1 MGCRHRS
8 NDLVRLVC
16 VTSGCFIRA
25 FYLALVVSAF
35 GCGQVDDAATRSPA
49 IDSGST
55 ERLRVVTLAP
65 HLAELVF
72 AVGAGDSL
80 VGVSAYTDY
89 PQAAT
94 SLPLVGDAFI
104 VDQERLAV
112 LQPDLLLAWESG
124 TPAHV
129 VDELRGRGFRVETI
143 RTRGLEDVASALKK
157 VGELTGHTAQGS
169 HAAAA
174 FRGGLQQLTEKYYSA
189 RRIRVFYQVSSR
201 PLYTVNG
208 EHFVS
213 ELIDL
218 CGGANIFADLGDIAP
233 LVSVE
238 AVIAR
243 RPEVMLAAGDGGE
256 DVFDQWERWPE
267 LPANHYENHFYLN
280 AAEIGRATP
289 RLLRAGDALCA
300 ALQNARRNR
309 AAVETVQ

>member
-1 MGCRHRS
+1 MTSGGS
-8 NDLVRLVC
+8 VRLL
-16 VTSGCFIRA
+16 S
-25 FYLALVVSAF
+25 LALVVLVF
-35 GCGQVDDAATRSPA
+35 GCDRVDNAATRSPPP
-49 IDSGST
+49 DSDSP
-55 ERLRVVTLAP
+55 ELLRVVTLAP

-89 PQAAT
+89 PQAAI

-157 VGELTGHTAQGS
+157 VGELTGHTAEGS
-169 HAAAA
+169 NAAGA
-174 FRGGLQQLTEKYYSA
+174 FRGGLEKLTDNYDGAKP
-189 RRIRVFYQVSSR
+189 IRVFYQVSSR
-201 PLYTVNG
+201 PLYTING

-218 CGGANIFADLGDIAP
+218 CGGANIFADLSDIAP

-256 DVFDQWERWPE
+256 DVFAQWRRWPE
-267 LPANHYENHFYLN
+267 LPVNRYGNQFYLN

-300 ALQNARRNR
+300 ALQDARRNR
-309 AAVETVQ
+309 AAAETVP